1 MSQNVL
7 AIIPTGSFMV
17 SSLMIKYLSHFEF
30 IFVHGEGVCSNFI
43 DFMLVSLSL
52 YLSLFI

>member
-1 MSQNVL
+1 MSENVL
-7 AIIPTGSFMV
+7 PVISTGSFMV
-17 SSLMIKYLSHFEF
+17 SCLMVKCLSHFEF

-43 DFMLVSLSL
+43 DFLLVSLSL

>member
-17 SSLMIKYLSHFEF
+17 SHLMIKYLSHFEF

>member
-1 MSQNVL
+1 MSENILPV
-7 AIIPTGSFMV
+7 ISTGSFMV
-17 SSLMIKYLSHFEF
+17 SCLMVKCLSHFEF

-52 YLSLFI
+52 CLSLFI